1 MKVKECSRDCRL
13 SRVPVTISADLYT
26 HETQSTTVCGRSG
39 SVVARGGFVLTHR
52 DVGGRPRRRRDAGA
66 V

>member
-1 MKVKECSRDCRL
+1 M
-13 SRVPVTISADLYT
+13 TISADLYT